1 MRFIAESTILTVG
14 DFMLS
19 WINVPGLLLAA
30 LALQQL
36 IFPAHQEPP
45 KAPPPPRVEAPAP
58 VTPQRIVVGKEVQAG
73 YDGPAPRWHFRRE
86 PLSDSEIAN
95 LEKKLSLHPDD
106 ICARGQLAAFAPSAS
121 TAEGPARI
129 DHLIWMI
136 QHHPEWDGFIL
147 NPNDAL
153 SEPRSQQERS
163 GYDRLRTT
171 WLQQVEPNQHSG
183 AVLHNA
189 AMFFAIREPEFAAN
203 LLQRAIYLEPDV
215 PLHVER
221 LGIVYACALYPTPFL
236 KRFGVTTTPERE
248 AFAQQAQAA
257 LLASDSWVLLAGAL
271 TPMGSMMSEIPRDL
285 VRLISA
291 RLQLLT
297 GEADARHRRLPSQ
310 SYRERDAPC
319 DTAIVAH

>member
-1 MRFIAESTILTVG
+1 
-14 DFMLS
+14 MLS
-19 WINVPGLLLAA
+19 WIHVPVLLLAA
-30 LALQQL
+30 LALQELSPIREQ
-36 IFPAHQEPP
+36 PP

-58 VTPQRIVVGKEVQAG
+58 VTPQRIVVGKEVQAA
-73 YDGPAPRWHFRRE
+73 YAGPVPRWVFRGHE
-86 PLSDSEIAN
+86 LSDVQIADF
-95 LEKKLSLHPDD
+95 EKALSAHPDD
-106 ICARGQLAAFAPSAS
+106 ICTRGQLAAFAPSNLN
-121 TAEGPARI
+121 AEGPTRV